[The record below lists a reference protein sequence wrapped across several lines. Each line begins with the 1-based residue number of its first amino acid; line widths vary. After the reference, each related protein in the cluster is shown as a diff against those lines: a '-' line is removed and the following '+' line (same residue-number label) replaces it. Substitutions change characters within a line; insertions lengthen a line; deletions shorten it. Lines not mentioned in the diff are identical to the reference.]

1 MCHVR
6 YTHPHTLV
14 PVVTRTRKDRSFGLD
29 LTNGEGFCEL
39 VLMELSQPAPR
50 DGADSYRAGK
60 CIRN

>member
-39 VLMELSQPAPR
+39 VLMELS
-50 DGADSYRAGK
+50 
-60 CIRN
+60 